1 MIKNFF
7 KNYIKSSSRRFK
19 RLSICNYLKIKKI
32 FTKDLSLSESY
43 NLNDMWITEGNINQ
57 VPKQVELIKKII
69 IEENINSVLEIGF
82 NAGYS
87 AELFLSNTSM
97 DTVSFD
103 DGKHKYHKFGKLHID
118 KNFPDRHSLIL
129 GDSKK
134 TLPKYIISNPAKNF
148 DLIFIDGGHD
158 YITAESDLLNCK
170 NLSHKNTIVIMD
182 DTVYKK
188 EKICEWNIG
197 PTNVWQ
203 KAIEKKII
211 KEISKIEFD
220 RGRGMSWGRY
230 S

>member
-1 MIKNFF
+1 MIKNFL
-7 KNYIKSSSRRFK
+7 KNYIKSYSRRFK

-43 NLNDMWITEGNINQ
+43 NLNDMWIAEGNINQ

-103 DGKHKYHKFGKLHID
+103 DGKHKYHKFGKSHID

-134 TLPKYIISNPAKNF
+134 TLLQYMISNPNKNF

-170 NLSHKNTIVIMD
+170 NLSHQNTIVIMD

-188 EKICEWNIG
+188 DKICEWNIG
-197 PTNVWQ
+197 PTNVWR

-211 KEISKIEFD
+211 KEISKIEFG
-220 RGRGMSWGRY
+220 RGRGMSWGKY
-230 S
+230 Y

>member
-1 MIKNFF
+1 MV
-7 KNYIKSSSRRFK
+7 KNYTKNLLRRIK
-19 RLSICNYLKIKKI
+19 RLYIRNCLRVKKI
-32 FTKDLSLSESY
+32 ITKDLSLSESY
-43 NLNDMWITEGNINQ
+43 NLNDIWINEGNINQ
-57 VPKQVELIKKII
+57 IPKQVELIKKII
-69 IEENINSVLEIGF
+69 KGGNINSVLEIGF

-87 AELFLSNTSM
+87 AELFLNNTSM
-97 DTVSFD
+97 DIVSFD
-103 DGKHKYHKFGKLHID
+103 DGRHEYHKFGKLHID
-118 KNFPDRHSLIL
+118 KNFPNRHSLIL

-134 TLPKYIISNPAKNF
+134 TLLEYIISNPTKNF

-158 YITAESDLLNCK
+158 YNTAESDLLNCK

-188 EKICEWNIG
+188 EMICEWNIG
-197 PTNVWQ
+197 PTNVWK
-203 KAIEKKII
+203 KAVEKKII